1 MMVELSPNIS
11 AGQRESETRLKKNAQ
26 QVENLTKECSNIHIF
41 RCIIT
46 QGEKY

>member
-1 MMVELSPNIS
+1 MMVELNSNIS
-11 AGQRESETRLKKNAQ
+11 SGQHESETRLKKNAQ
-26 QVENLTKECSNIHIF
+26 KVKNLTKECSNIHTF